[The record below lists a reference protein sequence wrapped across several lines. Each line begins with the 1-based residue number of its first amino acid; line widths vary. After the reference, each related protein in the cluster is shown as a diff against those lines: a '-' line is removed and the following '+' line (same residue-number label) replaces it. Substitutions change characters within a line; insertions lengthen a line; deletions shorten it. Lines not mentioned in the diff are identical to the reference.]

1 MSSSTDARPHPVAE
15 LRLPISGHRATH
27 VRCYGELSALAPV
40 LVWVHGGS
48 WAHGS
53 VEAWHDAYSALRRQ
67 LPVTLVA
74 LRYSPS
80 FLAPFPAA
88 LTDVAEAL
96 RSVRDQVRAA
106 PLLAGGDSSGASL
119 VAHAAARDPGI
130 VDAQLL
136 AYPPIDPWCASTTYD
151 HTSEFPSRTR
161 MRAAW
166 MAYAGGDDEQ
176 RLQAASPLAAP
187 VAAEVAPAS
196 LLVGAADPVRGDVE
210 LHAERLRR
218 AGVPTRLTVSPAVG
232 HGDFLRP
239 GPNRVHDWVAAE
251 TRYHLTSGDN
261 S

>member
-1 MSSSTDARPHPVAE
+1 MRPSTDVRPHPVAE
-15 LRLPISGHRATH
+15 VRLPVGRNRATP
-27 VRCYGELSALAPV
+27 VRCYGEFAALAPV

-53 VEAWHDAYSALRRQ
+53 VEAWHEAYSALCRQ

-74 LRYSPS
+74 LRYTPS
-80 FLAPFPAA
+80 FVAPFPAA
-88 LTDVAEAL
+88 LTDISEAL
-96 RSVRDQVRAA
+96 AAVRDRVRAA
-106 PLLAGGDSSGASL
+106 PLLAGGDSAGATL
-119 VAHAAARDPGI
+119 VAHAAAREPGI

-136 AYPPIDPWCASTTYD
+136 AYPPIDPTCLSTTYD
-151 HTSEFPSRTR
+151 HTPEFPSRDR

-166 MAYAGGDDEQ
+166 AAYAGGDDEQ
-176 RLQAASPLAAP
+176 HLAAASPLATP
-187 VAAEVAPAS
+187 VSGTVAPAS
-196 LLVGAADPVRGDVE
+196 LLVGADDPVRGDVE

-239 GPNRVHDWVAAE
+239 GPNPVHDWVAAE
-251 TRYHLTSGDN
+251 TLYHLTPGES